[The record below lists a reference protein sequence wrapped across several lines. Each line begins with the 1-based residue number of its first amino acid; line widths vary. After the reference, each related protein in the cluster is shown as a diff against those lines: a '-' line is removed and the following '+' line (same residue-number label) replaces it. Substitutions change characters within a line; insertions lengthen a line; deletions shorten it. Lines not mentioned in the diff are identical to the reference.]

1 MEERV
6 SSQPAGYLLSRWG
19 LLVLLAFLLLAA
31 WYQQLVIVILL
42 GLVLSAA
49 GLAEL
54 WSRLCLVGVHC
65 ERVLSERRIFPGDH
79 IELTLKLVNRKLL
92 PLPWV
97 QVDDEIPA
105 EFAPDVAPAP
115 GNRPGYGSLSKGA
128 SLLWYS
134 QVRWRQQLYCNKRGY
149 YPLGPLTVTSGD
161 IFGFYPRFLTEPQ
174 VDHIIVYPRIFPVAQ
189 LEIPSQYTLGDTRAE
204 RCIFQDPTRVIG
216 VRDYTHH
223 DSLRHINWKA
233 TARHQELQ
241 VKVFE
246 PTTTLKA
253 ALFVA
258 VDSFNYDGSL
268 HEADF
273 ELAISTA
280 ASIANYVT
288 ERSSSVGLFVNTRL
302 ADTGQPAAIQP
313 GSGTSQ
319 LISILEALAKV
330 TATAS
335 GPFDDFLPAQQRTLS
350 WGTTLIV
357 IYSRPSASLSRLL
370 ANLRDNGNKLLVF
383 QVGNFE
389 SDNTGGQQVTS
400 PEDLKAL
407 SKAMA

>member
-1 MEERV
+1 MERRV

-19 LLVLLAFLLLAA
+19 LLVLFAFLLLAA
-31 WYQQLVIVILL
+31 WHRQPVIVVLL

-49 GLAEL
+49 GLAKL
-54 WSRLCLVGVHC
+54 WSRLSLVGVRC
-65 ERVLSERRIFPGDH
+65 ERVLSERRVFPGEH

-92 PLPWV
+92 PLPWA
-97 QVDDEIPA
+97 QVDDKLPVA
-105 EFAPDVAPAP
+105 FAPGIATEP
-115 GNRPGYGSLSKGA
+115 GNRPGYGLLSKGA

-134 QVRWRQQLYCNKRGY
+134 QVRWRQQLDCNQRGY
-149 YPLGPLTVTSGD
+149 YPLGPVTVTSGD
-161 IFGFYPRFLTEPQ
+161 IFGFYPRSLTEPQ
-174 VDHIIVYPRIFPVAQ
+174 VDHVIVYPRIFPVRQ
-189 LEIPSQYTLGDTRAE
+189 LDIPSQFTLGDTRAE
-204 RCIFQDPTRVIG
+204 RRIFLDPTRVIG

-223 DSLRHINWKA
+223 DSLRHIHWKA

-246 PTTTLKA
+246 PTTTVKA

-288 ERSSSVGLFVNTRL
+288 GRSSSVGLFVNTRL
-302 ADTGQPAAIQP
+302 ADTGQPASIQP

-319 LISILEALAKV
+319 LVAILEALAKV
-330 TATAS
+330 TAIAS
-335 GPFDDFLPAQQRTLS
+335 APFDEFFSAEQRTLS

-357 IYSRPSASLSRLL
+357 IYSRPTESLGRLL
-370 ANLRDNGNKLLVF
+370 ANLRADGRKLLVF
-383 QVGNFE
+383 QVGNFA
-389 SDNTGGQQVTS
+389 SDHSGEYRVNN
-400 PEDLKAL
+400 PEDLVAL
-407 SKAMA
+407 TQEVV